1 MQFLFLIVGFL
12 EKSKVGK
19 KWAESCLCQHCSME
33 NAKLCFGSLSHLW
46 DRFFCLFSVILMG
59 SCGNVMVSDSGRPNF
74 FSLGLLWALWCVLLV
89 GL

>member
-1 MQFLFLIVGFL
+1 MPALFNG
-12 EKSKVGK
+12 KCKVVF
-19 KWAESCLCQHCSME
+19 WQPFPSL
-33 NAKLCFGSLSHLW
+33 GS
-46 DRFFCLFSVILMG
+46 FFCLFSVILMG